1 MSASTDEP
9 VLSSRPDATRGDAE
23 TLRYLRAIFLVLV
36 AGVVVGITAAAAANV
51 QQQNYVSCT
60 TVGLDCSTAWPSA
73 ILAGGFTLA
82 VVMLGVALHGLRR
95 R

>member
-1 MSASTDEP
+1 VSASTDEP
-9 VLSSRPDATRGDAE
+9 VIPSRPDATPGDAE
-23 TLRYLRAIFLVLV
+23 MLRYLRAIFLVLV

-73 ILAGGFTLA
+73 ILAGGFALA
-82 VVMLGVALHGLRR
+82 VVILGAALLRIRR

>member
-1 MSASTDEP
+1 MSASTDDP
-9 VLSSRPDATRGDAE
+9 ALTSNAPMSDGDAE
-23 TLRYLRAIFLVLV
+23 VTRYLRAIFLVLV

-73 ILAGGFTLA
+73 ILAVGFALA
-82 VVMLGVALHGLRR
+82 VIMLGVALLRVVR